1 MMRLADLLPDVPR
14 YDIEIGGLADRAG
27 EVQPGDAFLALAGSR
42 RHGLTFAPE
51 AERRGAAVVLYEPGA
66 VEVPALTIPTV
77 AVRGLGER
85 VAELAARFYGHP
97 SRELEVIGI
106 TGTNGKTSCSFY
118 LAQALGGAVVGTL
131 GWGRWP
137 DLKPTDHT
145 TAPAVA
151 TQRRLAALRDA
162 GIATVA
168 MEVSS
173 HALDQGRVD
182 QVAFDIALW
191 TNLTRD
197 HLDYHRTLAAY
208 RDAKR
213 KLFAFPG
220 LEIAVINLDDPV
232 WIDFYRG
239 TGAQVW
245 GYAWHNR
252 EPAPFPVLR
261 AEAVRFLPDGIQF
274 TACLGRERAPV
285 RVALLGEGNLAN
297 VLAVLTVLRARGLD
311 LAEAARRLARLRAVP
326 GRMEC
331 FSASGSPRVVV
342 DYAHTPAALEMA
354 LRSLRRHCRGKLW
367 LVFGCGGERDRG
379 KRPQMGRIAERW
391 ADRVIVTDDNPRG
404 EDGDAIVREIAA
416 GMCRP
421 PRVLRDRATA
431 IATAFRSA
439 AAEDVVLVAGKG
451 HETWQEVQGRRRPF
465 SDRDVIANL
474 MELEITSCV

>member
-1 MMRLADLLPDVPR
+1 MMRLADLLPEASWADL
-14 YDIEIGGLADRAG
+14 EIQGLADRADRVRPG
-27 EVQPGDAFLALAGSR
+27 EAFIALAGRR
-42 RHGLTFAPE
+42 RHGLAFAPE

-66 VEVPALTIPTV
+66 ADVPALTIPAV
-77 AVRGLGER
+77 AVAGLSER

-97 SRELEVIGI
+97 SRALEVIGI

-118 LAQALGGAVVGTL
+118 LAQALDGAVVGTL

-137 DLKPTDHT
+137 DLRPTDHT

-162 GIATVA
+162 GVTTVA

-182 QVAFDIALW
+182 RVAFDIALW

-220 LEIAVINLDDPV
+220 LEIAVINLDDPA
-232 WIDFYRG
+232 WIDFYRA

-245 GYAWHNR
+245 GYAWHSR

-261 AEAVRFLPDGIQF
+261 AEAVRFLPGGIEF
-274 TACLGRERAPV
+274 TASLDRQRVAV
-285 RVALLGEGNLAN
+285 RVPLLGEGNLIN

-311 LAEAARRLARLRAVP
+311 LAEAAQRLTRLRPVP

-331 FSASGSPRVVV
+331 FSVPGRPRVVV

-354 LRSLRRHCRGKLW
+354 LRSLRRHCRGRLW

-404 EDGDAIVREIAA
+404 EDGDAIVREIVA
-416 GMCRP
+416 GMRRSP
-421 PRVLRDRATA
+421 SVLRDRAAA
-431 IATAFRSA
+431 IATAVRSA
-439 AAEDVVLVAGKG
+439 APEDVVLVAGKG

-465 SDRDVIANL
+465 SDRDVIAKL
-474 MELEITSCV
+474 LETAPCV